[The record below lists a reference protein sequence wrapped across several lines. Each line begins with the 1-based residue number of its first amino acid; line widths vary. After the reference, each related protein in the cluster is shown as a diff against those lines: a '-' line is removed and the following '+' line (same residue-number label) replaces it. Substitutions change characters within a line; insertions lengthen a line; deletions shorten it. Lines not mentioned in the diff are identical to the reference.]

1 MSTPTAAARRDEL
14 LRKLLDGQ
22 PDAAASASPI
32 PRRADGGSAPLSF
45 SQERFWFLDRLSPGN
60 PFYVE
65 SVAVPVPSGTID
77 VSALKTAIDT
87 VVGRHEVLR
96 TRFEERENGALQIV
110 LPDVDVPL
118 RVHDV
123 EAFPPERRDA
133 EVMRL
138 LRANAILPFDLS
150 RPPLLRFM
158 LIRGLD
164 AGEILAMAVH
174 HIVSD
179 GWSMRILQREINEV
193 IRAAATG
200 NDHRLRPLPI
210 QYGDF
215 AAWQRNS
222 PERCHDRDLDYWRG
236 QLAGLPALELPLDH
250 PRPRVLGFRGAHEDV
265 SIPLNI
271 SSGAR
276 VLAAREGATL
286 FMVALAAFAVVLG
299 RHSGQEDVVVG
310 TPVAGRSRSELEPL
324 IGLFLN
330 TVVLRID
337 LTGDPTFRE
346 LIARV
351 RKVAVAAFER
361 QDTPFERIVEE
372 LQPDRDLGRNPL
384 FQVLFQLYTPHDAKV
399 GAATEHTDTISI
411 DKGAAILDLS
421 VHLSEDLKGIQGR
434 LEYSTELF
442 EKATIRRIFGHF
454 VRFLGAALTTP
465 GRRISNTE
473 ILSEAERADVLAA
486 TLGPNVAHDVAPTV
500 PAAFAQAVAAHPDRL
515 ALAEDGNAVTFLDLH
530 RRVQR
535 IAATLAGLGVGRGD
549 RVVIC
554 LPRSADAVAA
564 MLATMWLGAAYV
576 AIDPDYPQER
586 IRFVVE
592 DSGPRAIVTVEKHRA
607 KVGAAPS
614 LVLDGEPL
622 PDGSVPPAALPGDVA
637 YLVYTSGSTGR
648 PKGVMGTH
656 EATMNRCAWMWRR
669 FPFADGEVAC
679 LKTAIAFVDSVWE
692 TFGPLL
698 AGVPSVILGDEAA
711 RDPAALCA
719 SLAEQRVTR
728 LLLVP
733 SLLRAIL
740 DARIDLETATPR
752 LRLLFTS
759 GEQLTADLLER
770 VTRLAPSLNVINVYG
785 SSEVAGDVTCTGP
798 LAPRADG
805 VVPIGIPIDN
815 CQVYVL
821 DSRMRPVPRG
831 ALGQLHVGGLNL
843 ARGYFGQPALTAERF
858 VPDPFGTEHGARLFA
873 TGDLARLD
881 PSGALVFEGRRDHQV
896 KLRGHRIELGE
907 VEAAMQDHSDVG
919 QAVVVMSQDET
930 GGRLNAWLTSAGR
943 RAPDEA
949 ALRRFLAERLPAY
962 MIPSSFTAIE
972 AFPLLPNGKLDRGAL
987 RDRVPVVAA
996 RSDSLRAPETDT
1008 EIALAALW
1016 SELLKKPTIWR
1027 DDNFFDIGGHS
1038 LLATRLVTT
1047 IRDRFDLDLPLTT
1060 VFLHP
1065 TLRELAGEIERI
1077 ILAEIEALVD
1087 AEPLS
1092 VALAREKDLP

>member
-1 MSTPTAAARRDEL
+1 MSAPAAAARRDAL

-22 PDAAASASPI
+22 PDAAAPASPI
-32 PRRADGGSAPLSF
+32 PRRAEGGSAPLSF

-77 VSALKTAIDT
+77 LAALETAIRT

-96 TRFEERENGALQIV
+96 TRFEERESGAVQIV

-123 EAFPPERRDA
+123 GAVPPERRDG
-133 EVMRL
+133 EVTRL
-138 LRANAILPFDLS
+138 LHDNATSPFDLS
-150 RPPLLRFM
+150 RPPLFRFM
-158 LIRGLD
+158 LICGLE

-193 IRAAATG
+193 IGAIATG
-200 NDHRLRPLPI
+200 SAPRLPPLPI

-215 AAWQRNS
+215 AAWQRNG
-222 PERCHDRDLDYWRG
+222 PEGGLDGELDYWRG
-236 QLAGLPALELPLDH
+236 QLAGLPALELPLDR

-265 SIPLNI
+265 GVPLNI

-276 VLAAREGATL
+276 VLAGREGATL

-299 RHSGQEDVVVG
+299 RHSGQDEVVVG

-337 LTGDPTFRE
+337 LAGDPTFRE

-351 RKVAVAAFER
+351 RKVTVAAFDR
-361 QDTPFERIVEE
+361 QDTPFERVVEA

-384 FQVLFQLYTPHDAKV
+384 FQVLFQLYTPHDARA
-399 GAATEHTDTISI
+399 GAATEQTKAITI

-421 VHLSEDLKGIQGR
+421 VHLAEGSGGIQGR

-442 EKATIRRIFGHF
+442 ETATIRRIFEHF
-454 VRFLGAALTTP
+454 VRFLAAALATP
-465 GRRISNTE
+465 GRRLSDIE
-473 ILSEAERADVLAA
+473 ILSGVERADALAA
-486 TLGPNVAHDVAPTV
+486 ALGPNVAHDVAPTV
-500 PAAFAQAVAAHPDRL
+500 PAAFARAVAAHPDRL
-515 ALAEDGNAVTFLDLH
+515 ALIDDGAAVTFSDLD
-530 RRVQR
+530 RRVQQ
-535 IAATLAGLGVGRGD
+535 IAAALAGLGVGRGD
-549 RVVIC
+549 RVAIC
-554 LPRSADAVAA
+554 LERSADAVAA

-586 IRFVVE
+586 IAFVIG
-592 DSGPRAIVTVEKHRA
+592 DSDPRAVVTVERHR
-607 KVGAAPS
+607 VRTGAAPS
-614 LVLDGEPL
+614 LVLDGGPL
-622 PDGSVPPAALPGDVA
+622 PDGAATPAAAPADVA

-648 PKGVMGTH
+648 PKGVMATH
-656 EATMNRCAWMWRR
+656 EATMNRFAWMWRR

-719 SLAEQRVTR
+719 TLAERRVTR

-752 LRLLFTS
+752 LSLLFTS

-770 VTRLAPSLNVINVYG
+770 VTRLAPSLNVINLYG
-785 SSEVAGDVTCTGP
+785 SSEVAGDVTCAGP

-805 VVPIGIPIDN
+805 VVPIGAPLDN
-815 CQVYVL
+815 CQAYVL
-821 DSRMRPVPRG
+821 DARMQPAPRG

-843 ARGYFGQPALTAERF
+843 ARGYFRQPALTAERF
-858 VPDPFGTEHGARLFA
+858 VPDPFGKPGARMFA
-873 TGDLARLD
+873 TGDLARVD
-881 PSGALVFEGRRDHQV
+881 PTGALVFEGRRDHQV

-907 VEAAMQDHSDVG
+907 VEAALQDHAEVG
-919 QAVVVMSQDET
+919 QAVVVMSPDGT
-930 GGRLNAWLTSAGR
+930 GGRLDAWLTSAGR
-943 RAPDEA
+943 LAPDEA

-962 MIPSSFTAIE
+962 MVPASFTVIE

-987 RDRVPVVAA
+987 RDCVSAGAA

-1016 SELLKKPTIWR
+1016 SDLLGRPAIGR
-1027 DDNFFDIGGHS
+1027 DENFFDIGGHS
-1038 LLATRLVTT
+1038 LLATRLVTI

-1060 VFLHP
+1060 VFLRP
-1065 TLRELAGEIERI
+1065 TLRELAGEIERLL
-1077 ILAEIEALVD
+1077 LAEID
-1087 AEPLS
+1087 
-1092 VALAREKDLP
+1092 ALADAGPSVDPARERGLP